1 MDHPSD
7 CCLTRQRAKNI
18 LATYSM
24 LSFSLGVVVTTA
36 VCILVHLYAG
46 NLNHSGQEAPCLS
59 TSLVS

>member
-18 LATYSM
+18 LASYAM
-24 LSFSLGVVVTTA
+24 VSFSLGVAVASA
-36 VCILVHLYAG
+36 VCIFVHFYAG

-59 TSLVS
+59 TSLAS